1 MKRKKMWAGTAILL
15 AVLCLSGC
23 KKSVES
29 TESSQTQETQG
40 EADQGSGFQSTSGR
54 QTPEIGNVMDRIIE
68 EQGLD
73 NAVDYESKADD
84 LSKDTVVRL
93 CRSESGKYTAYGFI
107 SPEYGKKGILIDN
120 IINDESNWNYFWDYA
135 WSYGSTA
142 PTLQEQGE
150 YDVIFSFTKEDG
162 KVQELYF
169 ETYDTGTMSVRE

>member
-1 MKRKKMWAGTAILL
+1 M
-15 AVLCLSGC
+15 
-23 KKSVES
+23 ES

-40 EADQGSGFQSTSGR
+40 KVEQGSDLQSTSDR

-84 LSKDTVVRL
+84 LSKDAVVRL

-120 IINDESNWNYFWDYA
+120 IINDESNWNYLWEYI

-150 YDVIFSFTKEDG
+150 YDVIFSFTKEDD

-169 ETYDTGTMSVRE
+169 ATYDTGTMSVRE